1 MLRVVLST
9 FIALTFFSS
18 VAAAQQPCTTDAN
31 RVVSELYRH
40 ILQRAPDAGAQNWAQ
55 QLSSGR
61 TTVRELVRA
70 LAKSPEHE
78 QNFGQGEAG
87 ESTRFERAVARYYR
101 HILGRQPD
109 AEGQRAHAEG
119 AQREGLDAV
128 VDSLVNSQEYTNN
141 FGDWGAPGSGGVTF
155 CANNASS
162 SNNAPAAQ
170 PRGRGRGQVLEP
182 RFRGMDQNRD
192 GQIARSEWNGSTQSF
207 RVHDWNGN
215 GVLDGEEVRQSGF
228 RQGRRAEEEDL
239 RAQTFDNLDVNNN
252 NRIELRE
259 WTASLNAFD
268 RADQNRDGILTQA
281 ELGIVNPNVG
291 RGAARRAN
299 DYNFDALDVNNNS
312 RIERREWVARG
323 DVFNQLD
330 VDGNNVLSRA
340 EVEVAATT
348 NPRVGVGT
356 TGDYL
361 VVDSSVRWTDT
372 GINVRE
378 GQTITF
384 DADGEVRLSDNRG
397 DFASASGST
406 TGRRAANS
414 PVPSAPAGGLIARIG
429 NGTPA
434 YVGDRRA
441 LRAPTTGRLYLSVN
455 DDYLADNQGDYRV
468 RITVR

>member
-1 MLRVVLST
+1 
-9 FIALTFFSS
+9 
-18 VAAAQQPCTTDAN
+18 
-31 RVVSELYRH
+31 
-40 ILQRAPDAGAQNWAQ
+40 
-55 QLSSGR
+55 
-61 TTVRELVRA
+61 
-70 LAKSPEHE
+70 
-78 QNFGQGEAG
+78 
-87 ESTRFERAVARYYR
+87 
-101 HILGRQPD
+101 
-109 AEGQRAHAEG
+109 
-119 AQREGLDAV
+119 
-128 VDSLVNSQEYTNN
+128 
-141 FGDWGAPGSGGVTF
+141 
-155 CANNASS
+155 
-162 SNNAPAAQ
+162 
-170 PRGRGRGQVLEP
+170 
-182 RFRGMDQNRD
+182 MDQNRD

-215 GVLDGEEVRQSGF
+215 GVLEGEEVRQGGF
-228 RQGRRAEEEDL
+228 RQGRRAEDEDL
-239 RAQTFDNLDVNNN
+239 RAQTFANLDVNNN

-268 RADQNRDGILTQA
+268 RADQNGDGILTQA
-281 ELGIVNPNVG
+281 ELGVVNPTNTG

-299 DYNFDALDVNNNS
+299 DYNFDALDVNGNN

-330 VDGNNVLSRA
+330 VDGNNTLSRA

-348 NPRVGVGT
+348 NPRGGVGTTNPRAGVGT
-356 TGDYL
+356 TGEYL

-378 GQTITF
+378 GQMVTF

-397 DFASASGST
+397 DFASPSGST

-414 PVPSAPAGGLIARIG
+414 PIPSAPAGGLIARVG
-429 NGTPA
+429 NGSPA

-441 LRAPTTGRLYLSVN
+441 VRAPISGRIYLSVN